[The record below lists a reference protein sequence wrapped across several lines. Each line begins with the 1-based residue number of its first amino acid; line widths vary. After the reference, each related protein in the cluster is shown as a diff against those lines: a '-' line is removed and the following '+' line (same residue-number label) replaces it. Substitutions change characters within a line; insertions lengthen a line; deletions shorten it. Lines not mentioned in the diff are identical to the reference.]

1 MMIQIRLPSWLR
13 AFLVSCALGTAWA
26 QPAPNGES
34 QTIREQYPNGTPR
47 LERTVRVESDGSK
60 IDHGRYISY
69 FADGST
75 AESGEYVDGERHGKW
90 SAFFA
95 NGKPSATGEYDR
107 GCRVG
112 TWSVYAAPGKLDRTL
127 SGTYKRTEYPLNRG
141 YFATGSLLNGRPAD
155 RWIYRRSDRT
165 IALIAN
171 YRNGQLDGD
180 VVLIH
185 ADGTPDPEMTSG
197 RYARGG
203 RFASLPDSVLRSFER
218 PRIALSA
225 LPPLAVP
232 PTLGDDDVARTE
244 KLISDFVS
252 EDDVRYTAAV
262 AALRKPMDRRVM
274 PIVVNA
280 MCRLEVDNEPQR
292 RQAVAIRERILPKLT
307 GGIALPAVPSGR
319 TTDERLSIL
328 RARAICEL
336 ALDDTLYFDFD
347 LALRRTNAD
356 DRDRNPLLD
365 PPWPALPLPPISD
378 RAPLYAFRFPPEKG
392 GKPRPV
398 DKVEPMLGSALDWLV
413 RHQDA
418 SGGFH
423 PEYFSQHCS
432 GAPCSGPGQV
442 HSETFVTSLAVLALL
457 GDPNPARRAANLQP
471 IKKGLIWLLSHQD
484 PGAGSFGDTA
494 TATDPTT
501 GEAVVYESQER
512 PRDTAL
518 AVTALCEAMVLF
530 DRQLPTV
537 QRAAQQGLDWL
548 RGERLSGAGWTRN
561 RQEGRSDS
569 ISTAHALIAIIA
581 ARAAGIIVANELS
594 DEART
599 VLVDLTDP
607 KTGRTG
613 LFVRGSYSPRLPDAM
628 ARFAPERADYCTA
641 LTLTVRELFG
651 ELEDRPEV
659 EKGYALLET
668 HRPNWTPS
676 AGNIDGCAWWY
687 SSQAFA
693 LRGGNARNEWFEAL
707 LQSLSEGQANVGCAT
722 GSWDPVADAWG
733 TESGRVYLTA
743 VLALALESPWR
754 YAP

>member
-1 MMIQIRLPSWLR
+1 MVIRIGLATR
-13 AFLVSCALGTAWA
+13 IGVLVVSGILGGAWA
-26 QPAPNGES
+26 QTGPGGGI
-34 QTIREQYPNGTPR
+34 QTIKEHYPNGTPR
-47 LERTVRVESDGSK
+47 LERTVRVESDGK
-60 IDHGRYISY
+60 EIAHGRYLSY
-69 FADGST
+69 HPDGAP
-75 AESGEYVDGERHGKW
+75 AEEGEYVDGERFGKW
-90 SAFFA
+90 SSFFA
-95 NGKPSATGEYDR
+95 NGKPSASGEYDR

-112 TWSVYAAPGKLDRTL
+112 TWSVYSAPGKLDRTL
-127 SGTYKRTEYPLNRG
+127 SGTYKRTEYPLSRG

-155 RWIYRRSDRT
+155 RWVYRRSDRS
-165 IALIAN
+165 IALIAS
-171 YRNGQLDGD
+171 YRSGQLDGD

-185 ADGTPDPEMTSG
+185 ADGTPDPEMTTG
-197 RYARGG
+197 RYSRG
-203 RFASLPDSVLRSFER
+203 RRIESLPESTLRGFGG
-218 PRIALSA
+218 PRLALSA
-225 LPPLAVP
+225 LPPLTVP
-232 PTLGDDDVARTE
+232 PTLGDDEVARME
-244 KLISDFVS
+244 KLISDFAS

-262 AALRKPMDRRVM
+262 VALRKPLDRRVM

-280 MCRLEVDNEPQR
+280 MCRLDVDSEPQR
-292 RQAVAIRERILPKLT
+292 RLAVAMRERILPQLT

-319 TTDERLSIL
+319 ITDERLTIL
-328 RARAICEL
+328 RARALCEL
-336 ALDDTLYFDFD
+336 ALDDSLYFDFD

-356 DRDRNPLLD
+356 DRARSPLLD
-365 PPWPALPLPPISD
+365 PPWPALPLPPLSD

-392 GKPRPV
+392 GRPQPA
-398 DKVEPMLGSALDWLV
+398 DKIEPMLGSALDWLV
-413 RHQDA
+413 RHQD
-418 SGGFH
+418 STGGFH
-423 PEYFSQHCS
+423 PEHFSQRCS
-432 GAPCSGPGQV
+432 GTPCSGQGQV

-457 GDPNPARRAANLQP
+457 GDPNPTRRAAHLQP

-484 PGAGSFGDTA
+484 PTAGSFGDIA
-494 TATDPTT
+494 TATDPRT
-501 GEAVVYESQER
+501 GESVVYESQER

-548 RGERLSGAGWTRN
+548 RSERLSGAGWTRS
-561 RQEGRSDS
+561 REEGRSDS
-569 ISTAHALIAIIA
+569 ISTGHALIAIIA

-613 LFVRGSYSPRLPDAM
+613 LFVRGSYSPRLSDAM
-628 ARFAPERADYCTA
+628 VRFAPERADYCTA
-641 LTLTVRELFG
+641 LTLTVRELYG
-651 ELEDRPEV
+651 EVADRPEV

-693 LRGGNARNEWFEAL
+693 LHGGKARNEWFAAL
-707 LQSLSEGQANVGCAT
+707 LQSLAEGQARGGCAD
-722 GSWDPVADAWG
+722 GSWDPAADAWG
-733 TESGRVYLTA
+733 LESGRVYLTA
-743 VLALALESPWR
+743 ILALSLESPWR